1 MNLSCKNLNIKEL
14 KDLRKYFSVQK
25 MNSEA
30 VLIYESQIPNMG
42 ILLINGEINL
52 KKKNRAN
59 VKVRPGT
66 ILGVAN
72 LYYNQPSNYAC
83 EVKKNSE
90 VILISK
96 SDLIQSITNRK
107 SLLHSFFATCIL

>member
-52 KKKNRAN
+52 KKKTELMLRSDQVQSWELQIFIIINQ
-59 VKVRPGT
+59 VIMPVRLRRIPR
-66 ILGVAN
+66 L
-72 LYYNQPSNYAC
+72 S
-83 EVKKNSE
+83 
-90 VILISK
+90 
-96 SDLIQSITNRK
+96 
-107 SLLHSFFATCIL
+107 